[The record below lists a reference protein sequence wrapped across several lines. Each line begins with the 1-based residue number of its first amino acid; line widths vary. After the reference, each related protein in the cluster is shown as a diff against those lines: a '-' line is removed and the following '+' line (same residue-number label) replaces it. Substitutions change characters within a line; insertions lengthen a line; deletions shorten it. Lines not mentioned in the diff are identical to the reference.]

1 MMRSLWSAASGMLAQ
16 QLNVDTIANNL
27 ANVNTAGFKKQR
39 VDFQD
44 LMYQTLK
51 VPGSPVA
58 EGVQVPTGLQ
68 VGLGTRSAAT
78 TKILTQGTFHQTGNA
93 LDLVIEGDGF
103 FQILQPN
110 GEIAYTRAGSLKLD
124 SSGNIV
130 NADGYPLDPAIAIPN
145 GAESISIGADGT
157 VSVTTT
163 GKTDPQNVG
172 AIKLA
177 RFANPAGLLNVGH
190 SLYKAT
196 AASGTAKTA
205 VPGQD
210 GVGSV
215 SQGVLELSNVEVV
228 EEMVNLITAQRAYEA
243 NSQAIKISDA
253 MLETANNVRR

>member
-1 MMRSLWSAASGMLAQ
+1 MRSLWSAASGMLAQ

-58 EGVQVPTGLQ
+58 DGVQNPSGLQ
-68 VGLGTRSAAT
+68 VGLGTTPAAT
-78 TKILTQGTFHQTGNA
+78 TKILTQGTFQQTGNA
-93 LDLVIEGDGF
+93 LDLVIQGDGF
-103 FQILQPN
+103 FQILQPS
-110 GEIAYTRAGSLKLD
+110 GEIAYTRAGAFKLD

-130 NADGYPLDPAIAIPN
+130 NSDGYPLDPAIAVPS
-145 GAESISIGADGT
+145 GATAISVGADGT
-157 VSVTTT
+157 VAATVS
-163 GKTDPQNVG
+163 GKTDPQTIG
-172 AIKLA
+172 SIKLA
-177 RFANPAGLLNVGH
+177 RFANPAGLLNVGN

-196 AASGTAKTA
+196 AASGAAKIS

-210 GVGSV
+210 GAGTVA
-215 SQGVLELSNVEVV
+215 QGQLELSNVEVV

-243 NSQAIKISDA
+243 NSQAIKISDT
-253 MLETANNVRR
+253 MLQTANNVRT